1 MWKNLNSGAGQLLIS
16 FYNLCLLS
24 VFLTIKDNA
33 DFFLMHVADTEVVAC
48 DYEIIIFKSQTL
60 FCVWYK

>member
-1 MWKNLNSGAGQLLIS
+1 MWKNLNFGAGQLLIS
-16 FYNLCLLS
+16 FYNLCFLS

-33 DFFLMHVADTEVVAC
+33 DFLMDVADTEVVVCA
-48 DYEIIIFKSQTL
+48 YEIIIFKSQTL